1 MSRLRALWQALYVRR
16 RWLAVGIGV
25 KRWLVLL
32 MAGAAVT
39 SIGWVYLLLA
49 LNREG
54 WLPPAL
60 FDVTTLRF
68 LPLWLRAL
76 LPLLLGGA
84 IMLLAVFQ
92 LGRSLTDP
100 LRGGEGA
107 VVDSLYDYRRR
118 DRGPH
123 IVAIGGGTGLPGLL
137 RGLTAY
143 TSNIT
148 AIVTVADDGGSSGRL
163 RREMG
168 LLPPGDFRNN
178 LAALARDEALMTQ
191 VLQYRFGEQVPG
203 ARGQGPGEE
212 AHARPGEEAHAKDA
226 KDAKEEKEAASSP
239 PLRPGPFAPLRE
251 RSPLEPSSLSGH
263 AFGNLLLAALTGITG
278 SFDEAL
284 LAAQRVL
291 ALRGRVLPSTLEDV
305 TLVGEVVMPDGE
317 TQRVAGESAIPQAG
331 GRVERV
337 RLEPA
342 QARAYPPALRA
353 IFSAELIVLGPGSL
367 YTSIL
372 PNLLLSDLA
381 EALVHAR
388 GRVVYVC
395 NLATQPGETD
405 GYSVADHVAA
415 MQRHLPPGCID
426 IVLANDNL
434 AVPPETGGGHT
445 CFVPPVPPA
454 GVAMMTADLVDETRP
469 WRHDSE
475 KLARAVMALLARG
488 QEISEV

>member
-1 MSRLRALWQALYVRR
+1 MGCMSRLRALWQALYIRR
-16 RWLAVGIGV
+16 RWLAFGIGV

-32 MAGAAVT
+32 MAGAAVA

-49 LNREG
+49 LNRQG

-60 FDVTTLRF
+60 FDIATLRF
-68 LPLWLRAL
+68 WPLWLRVL
-76 LPLLLGGA
+76 LPLLVGGA
-84 IMLLAVFQ
+84 IMLLAIFR

-123 IVAIGGGTGLPGLL
+123 IVAIGGGTGLPSLL
-137 RGLTAY
+137 RGLTPY

-163 RREMG
+163 RNEMG

-191 VLQYRFGEQVPG
+191 ILQYRFGDKIPG
-203 ARGQGPGEE
+203 TRGQGPVEE
-212 AHARPGEEAHAKDA
+212 HSPLEPGTWN
-226 KDAKEEKEAASSP
+226 
-239 PLRPGPFAPLRE
+239 
-251 RSPLEPSSLSGH
+251 LEPSSLRGH

-291 ALRGRVLPSTLEDV
+291 ALRGQVLPSTLENV
-305 TLVGEVVMPDGE
+305 TLVGEVVLPDGE
-317 TQRVAGESAIPQAG
+317 TQVVAGESAIPQAG
-331 GRVERV
+331 GHVERV
-337 RLEPA
+337 WLEPA
-342 QARAYPPALRA
+342 GVRAYPPALRA
-353 IFSAELIVLGPGSL
+353 IFGADLIVLGPGSL

-372 PNLLLSDLA
+372 PNLLLRDLA

-388 GRVVYVC
+388 ARVVYVC
-395 NLATQPGETD
+395 NLATQPGETE
-405 GYSVADHVAA
+405 GYNVADHVAA
-415 MQRHLPPGCID
+415 LQHHLPAGCID

-434 AVPPETGGGHT
+434 SVPPETGGGHT
-445 CFVPPVPPA
+445 HFVPPTPPA
-454 GVAMMTADLVDETRP
+454 GVVMIAADLVDEARP
-469 WRHDSE
+469 WRHDSG
-475 KLARAVMALLARG
+475 KLGRAVMGLAARAQG
-488 QEISEV
+488 STQT

>member
-1 MSRLRALWQALYVRR
+1 MSRLRALWQALYTRR

-32 MAGAAVT
+32 IAGAAVT

-49 LNREG
+49 VNREG

-60 FDVTTLRF
+60 FDATTLRF
-68 LPLWLRAL
+68 LPLWLRVL
-76 LPLLLGGA
+76 LPLLVGGA
-84 IMLLAVFQ
+84 IMLLAVFR

-118 DRGPH
+118 DRGPQ

-191 VLQYRFGEQVPG
+191 VLQYRFGD
-203 ARGQGPGEE
+203 QGT
-212 AHARPGEEAHAKDA
+212 GEEAHAKNAKGA
-226 KDAKEEKEAASSP
+226 KDAKEEKEA
-239 PLRPGPFAPLRE
+239 
-251 RSPLEPSSLSGH
+251 SSLSGH

-291 ALRGRVLPSTLEDV
+291 ALRGRVLPSTLDNV
-305 TLVGEVVMPDGE
+305 TLVGEVTMPDGE
-317 TQRVAGESAIPQAG
+317 TRVVAGESAIPEAG

-372 PNLLLSDLA
+372 PNLLLGDLA

-415 MQRHLPPGCID
+415 MQRHLPPGCIEV
-426 IVLANDNL
+426 VLANDNL
-434 AVPPETGGGHT
+434 AVSPETGGGHT
-445 CFVPPVPPA
+445 RFVLPTPPA
-454 GVAMMTADLVDETRP
+454 GVAMATADLVDEARP

-488 QEISEV
+488 PEE

>member
-1 MSRLRALWQALYVRR
+1 MSRLRALWQALYTRR

-32 MAGAAVT
+32 IAGAAVT

-60 FDVTTLRF
+60 FDITTLRF
-68 LPLWLRAL
+68 LPLWLRVL
-76 LPLLLGGA
+76 LPLLAGGA
-84 IMLLAVFQ
+84 IMLLAVFR

-100 LRGGEGA
+100 LRGSEGA

-203 ARGQGPGEE
+203 SRGQGPGEE
-212 AHARPGEEAHAKDA
+212 AHA
-226 KDAKEEKEAASSP
+226 KDAKEEKGTKEEKEPSSSP

-291 ALRGRVLPSTLEDV
+291 ALRGRVLPSTLDNV

-317 TQRVAGESAIPQAG
+317 TRVVTGESAIPEAG
-331 GRVERV
+331 GRIERV

-381 EALVHAR
+381 EALIHAR

-426 IVLANDNL
+426 VVLANDNL
-434 AVPPETGGGHT
+434 DVPPETGGGHT
-445 CFVPPVPPA
+445 RFVLPTPPA
-454 GVAMMTADLVDETRP
+454 GVAMATADLVDEARP

-488 QEISEV
+488 PGE